1 MEHCPPPRDSGKL
14 DGNARCLCQ
23 NRPPFGEAAV
33 APRHGPPVTRLF
45 ARKLRL
51 RPSIVALF
59 VLLTVPI
66 FFTSVAVTYVS
77 NEAIARANADALI
90 ERFRTDAIDSIQ
102 GMFNPIKSL
111 VRSAAMVG
119 NQQPDFY
126 SDNRSLKY
134 LFSMLLHSDK
144 LVSVYV
150 GMADGSFRQARWIN
164 PAVEIQNKL
173 PPAGVKYAYRWIEPP
188 GGSTPVDHYLFL
200 DEEHH
205 PLDSSEQTT
214 TYDPR
219 TRLWYRQTAKDG
231 ELIISD
237 PDIFAA
243 LGLIGFTVA
252 APIYNDGK
260 IAGVAAADITLDGL
274 SQYLSERKISPGTLS
289 YILDTQGGVLA
300 DSELAKTYTNGDGRV
315 ELQHITSPANELPAI
330 AFSVR
335 PRDGGAPYSFSYGGK
350 EYVASSSMLPTRLGK
365 RWQLFI
371 VTPLNDFTSPVKHN
385 DRRLLFGGLIAIA
398 AEILIIYFLSAV
410 VSSPLERLAL
420 KVAKI
425 EDLGGHNLPP
435 LQSAVAEISVLSKAV
450 DTLDATVK
458 SFAAF
463 VPVGLVRQLIAS
475 DHKLE
480 LGGHSRFLTIFFSDL
495 EAFSTLSEEIPTQE
509 LMTRVSAYLEIVTK
523 AVNDEAGTIDKFI
536 GDGVMAFWGAPAL
549 LEDHAWR
556 ACLAALRIRQGMDA
570 LNERWQSKEL
580 KPLNVRIGIHSDAV
594 LVGNI
599 GSMERMGYTVIG
611 NGVNIAARLE
621 SINKEYGTRLCISHS
636 VFKEAGERLCVRPI
650 DDVTVKGR
658 RAKIPIYE
666 LMGALGA
673 APELKPDAATIRLC
687 RLTRL
692 AHEALIQEDFA
703 LALSR
708 YHEILAEFP
717 DDTVSH
723 ELVRRLSNI
732 ESAHRVAIQV
742 AG

>member
-1 MEHCPPPRDSGKL
+1 MK
-14 DGNARCLCQ
+14 
-23 NRPPFGEAAV
+23 
-33 APRHGPPVTRLF
+33 RLF

-59 VLLTVPI
+59 VLLTVPV
-66 FFTSVAVTYVS
+66 FLTSVAVTYVS
-77 NEAIARANADALI
+77 NERIARDNADALI
-90 ERFRTDAIDSIQ
+90 ERFRIDAIDSIQ
-102 GMFNPIKSL
+102 GMFSPIKSL

-119 NQQPDFY
+119 SQQPDFY

-134 LFSMLLHSDK
+134 LLSMLLHSDK
-144 LVSVYV
+144 LVSIYV
-150 GMADGSFRQARWIN
+150 GMADGSFRQARQIN
-164 PAVEIQNKL
+164 PAVEVQDKL
-173 PPAGVKYAYRWIEPP
+173 PPAGVEYAYRWIEPP
-188 GGSTPVDHYLFL
+188 GGSTPVDHYVFL
-200 DEEHH
+200 DEEHN
-205 PLDSSEQTT
+205 PLGASDKAT

-219 TRLWYRQTAKDG
+219 PRLWYRQTVKDG
-231 ELIISD
+231 KLIITD

-243 LGLIGFTVA
+243 LGLIGFTIA
-252 APIYNDGK
+252 APIYTDGK

-289 YILDTQGGVLA
+289 YVLDTQGGVLA
-300 DSELAKTYTNGDGRV
+300 NSELAKTYTDEDGQV
-315 ELQHITSPANELPAI
+315 ELQHITSLANGLPAI
-330 AFSVR
+330 AFSAR
-335 PRDGGAPYSFSYGGK
+335 PHDSGKPYSFSYGGK
-350 EYVASSSMLPTRLGK
+350 EYVASWSMLPIKFGK

-371 VTPLNDFTSPVKHN
+371 VTPLKDFTNPFKRN
-385 DRRLLFGGLIAIA
+385 DRRLLFWGLIAIGA
-398 AEILIIYFLSAV
+398 QILIIYFLSAV

-435 LQSAVAEISVLSKAV
+435 LQSAVAEISVLSKAI

-495 EAFSTLSEEIPTQE
+495 EAFSTLSEEAPTHE
-509 LMTRVSAYLEIVTK
+509 LMMRVSAYLEIVTK
-523 AVNDEAGTIDKFI
+523 AVNEEAGTIDKFI

-556 ACLAALRIRQGMDA
+556 ACLAALRIGQGMDA
-570 LNERWQSKEL
+570 LNEHWQNQEL

-611 NGVNIAARLE
+611 DGVNIAARLE

-658 RAKIPIYE
+658 RTKIPIYE
-666 LMGALGA
+666 LMGAFGA
-673 APELKPDAATIRLC
+673 APELEPDAATIRLC

-708 YHEILAEFP
+708 YREILAEFP
-717 DDTVSH
+717 DDTVSR
-723 ELVRRLSNI
+723 ELVRRLSSI
-732 ESAHRVAIQV
+732 ESARRIAIQAAV
-742 AG
+742 